1 MVNPLNKGLN
11 KSLNKKT
18 LRPILKQIRVSLSHF
33 RREEASIALLE
44 ILLPTLTHARH
55 ILSFVSC
62 AHEID
67 TSLINLYLARTGR
80 LVLPKI
86 AGETLNTFRVSNPHG
101 HLITGSFGILEPN
114 PKLCPKID
122 IGLLDIILVPAL
134 GFDPHNH
141 RLGYGRGFYDRFLKQ
156 IPNKHTIGIGFKE
169 QLISYIPSQAH
180 DVPLE
185 KVSLF

>member
-1 MVNPLNKGLN
+1 MVDPLNK
-11 KSLNKKT
+11 KM
-18 LRPILKQIRVSLSHF
+18 LRPVLKQIRVSLPHF
-33 RREEASIALLE
+33 RREEASIALLDQ
-44 ILLPTLTHARH
+44 LLPTLTHARY
-55 ILSFVSC
+55 ILSFVSF

-86 AGETLNTFRVSNPHG
+86 AGETLNTFRVSNPHS
-101 HLITGSFGILEPN
+101 HLIAGSFGIPEPN
-114 PKLCPKID
+114 HRLCPEID
-122 IGLLDIILVPAL
+122 VKLLDIILVPAL

-141 RLGYGRGFYDRFLKQ
+141 RLGYGRGFYDRFLNQ
-156 IPNKHTIGIGFKE
+156 IPDKQTIGIGFKE
-169 QLISYIPSQAH
+169 QLIPHIPSQAH